1 MRLGLVGYG
10 KMGKEIEQA
19 AIERGH
25 EISVIVNSQNPID
38 QADFSHTDAVI
49 EFSTPHVVK
58 SNIHFL
64 LDNNIPC
71 VVGTTGWND
80 TLQEITQK
88 VLATNGAMVY
98 ASNFSIGVNL
108 FFKLNEQLAQL
119 MNPHKDYYV
128 SMEEVHHTQKLDA
141 PSGTAITL
149 AEGIIENHDSVA
161 DWSCPQGETKK
172 EFNGGVEITAIREE
186 DVKGIHKICYSSSID
201 KISIEHEAFT
211 RKGFAVG
218 AVVAAEW
225 LADKKGIFTM
235 RDVLTI
241 K

>member
-1 MRLGLVGYG
+1 MRIGLVGYG

-25 EISVIVNSQNPID
+25 EISVIVNSQNPIE
-38 QADFSHTDAVI
+38 QADFSNTDVVI
-49 EFSTPHVVK
+49 EFSTPHAVK

-64 LDNNIPC
+64 LDNHIPC

-80 TLQEITQK
+80 ALQEITEK
-88 VLATNGAMVY
+88 IRATNGAMVH

-149 AEGIIENHDSVA
+149 AEGIIENHDAVA
-161 DWSCPQGETKK
+161 DWNCPQSETKK